1 MRWPIFLDAVP
12 SRKAAPP
19 YGMVGE
25 TMRFSIARV
34 LLCTLA
40 ALALLAPGTGSA
52 LELDSVTKAAA
63 GYNVGDAKLQSMYRA
78 ALLNTNK
85 QVTIASDGTTYV
97 KTGDIPAEWLRDASV
112 QVRPYLFFAKGD
124 LQVDSVLRGAIARM
138 GKYLQA
144 DPYANAFTLDY
155 RVWERKFEL
164 DSLAYPI
171 SLAWTYWKQT
181 GDPTIFTGDLS
192 RGFDAAL
199 ATMERE
205 QDHSRNSQYTHREL
219 IQGGKGNP
227 VAYTGMIWTG
237 FRPSDDAC
245 TYNYLIP
252 SEMMAV
258 VALGQLE
265 EIERDVYHNII
276 KAQRA
281 KTLRNEV
288 QAGIQTWGVQF
299 TPNYGYI
306 YAYEVDGYGHA
317 LLIDDAN
324 VPSLLS
330 APYIGYGKA
339 SSFVYRNTRKFLL
352 SKDNPT
358 YYVGKVARGIG
369 SPHTSD
375 NMVWPIAM
383 LMQGFTAST
392 DAERKDVLAQLIASD
407 PGDHLLHESFNP
419 DDPTKFTRADFGWP
433 NALFSEYVMTAFEGV
448 PPLPAGS
455 TTDLSFSG
463 E

>member
-1 MRWPIFLDAVP
+1 MVAV
-12 SRKAAPP
+12 
-19 YGMVGE
+19 
-25 TMRFSIARV
+25 TMRFTTVRA

-40 ALALLAPGTGSA
+40 ALALLAPLPAAA
-52 LELDSVTKAAA
+52 LELDSVSKAAA
-63 GYNVGDAKLQSMYRA
+63 GYTVGDPKLESMYRA
-78 ALLNTNK
+78 ALLHNGQQITL
-85 QVTIASDGTTYV
+85 ASDGTTYV

-112 QVRPYLFFAKGD
+112 QVRPYLFFAKSD
-124 LQVDSVLRGAIARM
+124 PQIASLLRGTIVRM

-155 RVWERKFEL
+155 RKWEQKFEL

-181 GDPTIFTGDLS
+181 GDASIFTGDLS
-192 RGFDAAL
+192 LGFDSAL
-199 ATMERE
+199 STMERE
-205 QDHSRNSQYTHREL
+205 QDHPRNSTYTHKEML
-219 IQGGKGNP
+219 LGGKGNP

-245 TYNYLIP
+245 RYNYLIP

-265 EIERDVYHNII
+265 EIERDVYHNIV

-281 KTLRNEV
+281 RSLRNEV
-288 QAGIQTWGVQF
+288 QIGIQTYGVIF

-306 YAYEVDGYGHA
+306 YAYEVDGLGNA
-317 LLIDDAN
+317 NLMDDAN

-330 APYIGYGKA
+330 APYLGYTKS

-375 NMVWPIAM
+375 NWVWPIAI
-383 LMQGFTAST
+383 LMQGFTASS
-392 DAERKDVLAQLIASD
+392 DAERKDVLGQLLASD

-448 PPLPAGS
+448 PPLPVGS
-455 TTDLSFSG
+455 TADLDFRG
-463 E
+463 D